1 MDTTNSLSEMQSK
14 MHALLRAGRHDEA
27 FAYADKAEA
36 LQTQE
41 SRAFA
46 AYARGVIHSERGS
59 YPDALAHLRQSIE
72 LFQSVGDDLGVAR
85 SSSMVGKIHTMVG
98 DYPSALMV
106 FRSALDYFERVGEKH
121 SMALTLT
128 GIGHVLNGTGEHQKA
143 LEVFYRAL
151 ALSTEAGDATSM
163 AGTRL
168 NISSA
173 LLYLGDV
180 EGAHDELCVARD
192 LFVEQGDVARIAM
205 IDVNLSNTLI
215 TLGRPQEAESVLH
228 RVEVKTV
235 GDPEVRFTYH
245 QSVAAL
251 RELSGDFEE
260 AMLSFRKM
268 LDLAESLGMRAHEA
282 RVHIQLRDL
291 AKKRNDFD
299 AYIEHNDAYVKINEE
314 IKGAETARK
323 MSLQDRQREL
333 DVIARERERERSVLY
348 SALPRSIADRVI
360 NGEIVNDHINEAGV
374 MFFDIAGFTTLS
386 SATPAS
392 DVVATLGEIFSR
404 CDEICAQ
411 HGVTK
416 IKTIGDS
423 YMAFAP
429 DQLSS
434 LAAVAKD
441 IRSSIFLW
449 PDGTPSGTPVQLRI
463 GLHVGPVVAGVLGT
477 ERLQYDVWGDTVNVA
492 SRMESTGEP
501 GKIHVS
507 QDVVDRLQHL
517 PDTSFIFIERGE
529 IDVKGKGRMRTY
541 WMQ

>member
-1 MDTTNSLSEMQSK
+1 MNSLAEMQSN
-14 MHALLRAGRHDEA
+14 MHALLRAGRYDEA
-27 FAYADKAEA
+27 FANADKAEA

-41 SRAFA
+41 ARAFA

-59 YPDALAHLRQSIE
+59 YPDALVHLRHSIE
-72 LFQSVGDDLGVAR
+72 LFQGVGDDRGVAR
-85 SSSMVGKIHTMVG
+85 SDSMVGKIHTMVG
-98 DYPSALMV
+98 DFPSALMM
-106 FRSALDYFERVGEKH
+106 FRSALDYFERVDEKH
-121 SMALTLT
+121 SIALTLT

-151 ALSTEAGDATSM
+151 AQSTEAGDATSM

-180 EGAHDELCVARD
+180 EGAHNELCLARD
-192 LFVEQGDVARIAM
+192 LFEEQGDAARTAM

-215 TLGRPQEAESVLH
+215 TLGRPQEAESVLD
-228 RVEVKTV
+228 RVDAKTV
-235 GDPEVRFTYH
+235 ADPEVRFTYH

-251 RELSGDFEE
+251 RELSGDFDE
-260 AMLSFRKM
+260 ALLSFRTM

-282 RVHIQLRDL
+282 RAHLQLRDL
-291 AKKRNDFD
+291 AKKRNDF
-299 AYIEHNDAYVKINEE
+299 AGYVEHNDAYVAITEE
-314 IKGAETARK
+314 IKGADTARK
-323 MSLQDRQREL
+323 MALQEKQREL
-333 DVIARERERERSVLY
+333 DVIERDRERERSVLY

-360 NGEIVNDHINEAGV
+360 NGEIVNDHIDEAGV

-386 SATPAS
+386 SSTPAAT
-392 DVVATLGEIFSR
+392 VVAALGEIFSR

-429 DQLSS
+429 DRLSS
-434 LAAVAKD
+434 LASVANM

-449 PDGTPSGTPVQLRI
+449 PDGTPGGTPVQLRI

-507 QDVVDRLQHL
+507 QDVVDQLQHHSD
-517 PDTSFIFIERGE
+517 PSFTFVERGE

-541 WMQ
+541 WME